1 MQEAQFQ
8 QSIILVDDEKH
19 LRHACTQALELAG
32 LEVQS
37 FASAEGVLDALSD
50 TSGQGWPGIVVTD
63 IRMPGMDGLELMS
76 EILSLDSELPV
87 ILISG
92 HGDVPMAVQAMRD
105 GAYDF
110 IEKPFPS
117 DMLVDAVRRAME
129 KRSLVLE
136 NRSLR
141 EKLVGTNNLDKKL
154 LGTNPQVVALRK
166 QILNLANID
175 IDVLINGETGVGK
188 DLVARSLHQFSL
200 RANKR
205 FVAINCGSLPAT
217 VIESELFGHEA
228 GAFVGATEQRIG
240 KFEHANGGTLFLDEI
255 ESMPL
260 ELQIKLLRV
269 LQDRVVVRLGSNNE
283 VPIDVVVLAATKVDL
298 LEECKAGRFREDLY
312 YRLNVLSLLVPPLRE
327 RPDDIALLF
336 QYFVNQASVL
346 HKREAPEVSSD
357 VIASLVAH
365 DWPGNVRELQNV
377 AARYALG
384 VPTQF
389 LQKQHEIMPEHGTL
403 AEKVNAFEKQ
413 VIEYCIREQQGSLK
427 ATYEVLG
434 VSRKTLY
441 DKIQKH
447 EIDTTNLANK

>member
-37 FASAEGVLDALSD
+37 FASAEGVLDAL
-50 TSGQGWPGIVVTD
+50 GQDWAGIVVTD

-76 EILSLDSELPV
+76 EILALDAELPV

-117 DMLVDAVRRAME
+117 DMLVDAVKRAMD
-129 KRSLVLE
+129 KRHLVLE
-136 NRSLR
+136 NRRLR
-141 EKLVGTNNLDKKL
+141 QKLVGANNLDKKL
-154 LGTNPQVVALRK
+154 IGTNPQVVSLRK

-175 IDVLINGETGVGK
+175 IDILINGETGVGK
-188 DLVARSLHQFSL
+188 DLVARCLHQFSM

-205 FVAINCGSLPAT
+205 FVAINCGSLPANI
-217 VIESELFGHEA
+217 IESELFGHEV

-260 ELQIKLLRV
+260 DLQIKLLRV
-269 LQDRVVVRLGSNNE
+269 LQDRVVVRLGSNDE
-283 VPIDVVVLAATKVDL
+283 VPIDVVVLAASKVDL

-312 YRLNVLSLLVPPLRE
+312 YRLNVLSLQVPPLRD

-336 QYFVNQASVL
+336 QHFVNQASVL
-346 HKREAPEVSSD
+346 HKRDAPDVSSD

-377 AARYALG
+377 ASRYALG
-384 VPTQF
+384 VPIAL
-389 LQKQHEIMPEHGTL
+389 LQPQHEIMPEHGTL

-447 EIDTTNLANK
+447 DIDSTKLANK